1 MSTPVWK
8 QILRGCKSMLV
19 APPIGTGG
27 TVSAQY
33 CYSVYLRHLVM
44 ASQCGLRTVPR
55 TVVELGPGDSIGIG
69 LMAVLTGAEEYYAL
83 DTVRHASGE
92 TNRLVFDELVK
103 LLMAQVPIPCG
114 GQFSEILPE
123 LDDYG
128 FPSDIL
134 AATRLTQAL
143 APERLKWIRHAL
155 TGNLTANPIHYRA
168 PMRRMSEIP
177 AGSVDLIISQ
187 AVMEHVDHLEEIYA
201 ECFRILRPGGFMSH
215 QIDLRCHDTAPEWN
229 GHWKY
234 SELTWRLMR
243 GGRPW
248 FINRQP
254 CSIHLSLIRQVGF
267 RLCVEIRHLGSLGI
281 ASRQLASRWQSLS
294 QDDLKTSG
302 VFVVASKSADNTHD

>member
-1 MSTPVWK
+1 VSTPVWRH
-8 QILRGCKSMLV
+8 ILRGCKSMLV
-19 APPIGTGG
+19 SPPIGTGG

-44 ASQCGLRTVPR
+44 ASKHGLATAPR

-69 LMAVLTGAEEYYAL
+69 LMAVLTGVEEYYAL
-83 DTVRHASGE
+83 DTVRHASSE
-92 TNRLVFDELVK
+92 TNLLVFDELIN
-103 LLMAQVPIPCG
+103 LLSAQVPIPCD

-134 AATRLTQAL
+134 TGTRLTQTL
-143 APERLKWIRHAL
+143 APERLKRLRSLLTESLPRRTICYLVPIARIREIS
-155 TGNLTANPIHYRA
+155 GN
-168 PMRRMSEIP
+168 
-177 AGSVDLIISQ
+177 SVDLIISQ
-187 AVMEHVDHLEEIYA
+187 AVLEHVDHLEEIYA

-215 QIDLRCHDTAPEWN
+215 QIDLRCHDTASEWN

-254 CSIHLSLIRQVGF
+254 CSAHISMAKQVGF
-267 RLCVEIRHLGSLGI
+267 TICAEIKQSSSPGI
-281 ASRQLASRWQSLS
+281 LREQLAGRFKALS
-294 QDDLKTSG
+294 DRDLLTAG
-302 VFVVASKSADNTHD
+302 IFLLASKAHE